1 MIKLVKMMAAA
12 IIVLF
17 AASCSAGTHP
27 PFPKDAELI
36 LDIGYTNEQH
46 FNQRYSNLL
55 AIEYPNMQLNIFATK
70 GLIQSE
76 QPAEWL
82 RDHPVDLIYVP
93 SSRIKQFVEE
103 GLLAEI
109 DSLIKR
115 DQLELD
121 QFVPAVVELSKEYG
135 NGKLYGLPSNFY
147 GRAIVYN
154 QDLFDK
160 YDVAYP
166 TDQMS
171 WEELLQLAGKFTRSE
186 SESSDLK
193 GLSLSYSSPFAL
205 IQQIGTTEGLQ
216 FFNDQEQ
223 VTFNSSS
230 WAAVWGHVLSA
241 YEAGSLDFNPDLN
254 TYLSPFLTGERAMVV
269 ISYEEYKRIEQ
280 EKPAF
285 NWSTVTV
292 PVNPA
297 EPERSSEMRIPG
309 MYAITAVADD
319 QETAWELLKFLV
331 SEEAA
336 RWDHRPNDGFSTRL
350 NQLTMDPSA
359 QEKIQSFYKLTP
371 AVPEDHAELPAE
383 IADISQEITDQ
394 IFSRSISLPEGLD
407 TLQQAAEQAW
417 ENRTN

>member
-1 MIKLVKMMAAA
+1 M
-12 IIVLF
+12 
-17 AASCSAGTHP
+17 
-27 PFPKDAELI
+27 
-36 LDIGYTNEQH
+36 DIGYTNEQH

-55 AIEYPNMQLNIFATK
+55 AIEYPNMQFNIFATK

-82 RDHPVDLIYVP
+82 RDHPVDLLYVP

-166 TDQMS
+166 TDRMS

-241 YEAGSLDFNPDLN
+241 YEAGSLDLNPDLN
-254 TYLSPFLTGERAMVV
+254 TYLSPFFTGERAMVV

-285 NWSTVTV
+285 NWSTVTA

-297 EPERSSEMRIPG
+297 EPERSSEMGIPG

-336 RWDHRPNDGFSTRL
+336 RWD
-350 NQLTMDPSA
+350 
-359 QEKIQSFYKLTP
+359 KIQSFYKLTP
-371 AVPEDHAELPAE
+371 AVPEDRAELPAE